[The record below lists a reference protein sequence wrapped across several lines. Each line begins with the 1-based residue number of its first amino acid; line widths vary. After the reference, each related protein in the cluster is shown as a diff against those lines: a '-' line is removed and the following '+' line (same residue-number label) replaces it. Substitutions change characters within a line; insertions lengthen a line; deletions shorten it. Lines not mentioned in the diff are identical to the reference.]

1 MITIKM
7 HQGKWRIIIGDEV
20 WEFADKDSFD
30 SVLAHLIEFKD
41 KFGRINKSDKDLIR
55 MSELEGD

>member
-20 WEFADKDSFD
+20 WEFSNKQSCIDCLED
-30 SVLAHLIEFKD
+30 LMEFKD
-41 KFGRINKSDKDLIR
+41 KFGRINKSDRDLIL
-55 MSELEGD
+55 MSELEGK

>member
-20 WEFADKDSFD
+20 WEFPDKRSCLDTLED
-30 SVLAHLIEFKD
+30 IAEFKD
-41 KFGRINKSDKDLIR
+41 TFGRIK
-55 MSELEGD
+55 E